1 MREGKYIIDS
11 IENGWVKLLF
21 AENEE
26 KEEVINKD
34 QFHHPIH
41 PGDVLLIKIE
51 DNQISSTPLI
61 VETENRRNQAA
72 SLMEK
77 LIRKNR

>member
-11 IENGWVKLLF
+11 IENGWVKLLLT
-21 AENEE
+21 ENEE
-26 KEEVINKD
+26 REEVVKKD
-34 QFHHPIH
+34 QFTHPIH
-41 PGDVLLIKIE
+41 QGDVLLIKIE
-51 DNQISSTPLI
+51 NNQISSTPLI

-77 LIRKNR
+77 LIKKNR